1 MEPSRLAPRG
11 RGQGL
16 LRSPA
21 VMTAPR
27 RGLLAGLV
35 AAALFGASTPLAK
48 LLLPGTGPLLL
59 SGLFYLGAAGAL
71 SLAIALRRRL
81 LGDAAGGEAPLQRR
95 DLPLLAGVLALGG
108 VLGPLL
114 MLWGLSQTSGFA
126 GALLLNLEAPATL
139 GLALLVFGEHV
150 GRQELIAA
158 AVIAAGAA
166 ILGGVPGQ
174 DAAKASLQGALAI
187 AGACF
192 AWGLDNNLTQRLSLR
207 DPLLI
212 ARAKTL
218 GAGSFSLLAALAL
231 GATLPPWPQLL
242 LALGVGA
249 LGYGASLA
257 LDVVALRELGAAR
270 EAALFATAPFAGA
283 LLSVPLLGDRPG
295 LAQLGAAGALLF
307 GVWLLARARHGHTH
321 AHAPLAHDH
330 KHEHD
335 EHHQHGHDGLHL
347 SRDAS
352 GKIPEPHAH
361 PHVHVPLVHD
371 HPHVSD
377 AHHRHE
383 HGNDHEHPREDEHA

>member
-1 MEPSRLAPRG
+1 
-11 RGQGL
+11 
-16 LRSPA
+16 
-21 VMTAPR
+21 MTAPR
-27 RGLLAGLV
+27 RGLLAGLA

-48 LLLPGTGPLLL
+48 LLLPGAGPLLL

-71 SLAIALRRRL
+71 SLAIPLRRRL
-81 LGDAAGGEAPLQRR
+81 LGGAAGTEAQLSKG
-95 DLPLLAGVLALGG
+95 DLPLLAAVLVLGG

-150 GRQELIAA
+150 GRPELIAA
-158 AVIAAGAA
+158 AVITAGAA
-166 ILGGVPGQ
+166 VLSGVPGP
-174 DAAKASLQGALAI
+174 DAAPTSLLGALSI
-187 AGACF
+187 AGACL

-207 DPLLI
+207 DPLSI

-218 GAGSFSLLAALAL
+218 GAGAFSLVAALAL
-231 GATLPPWPQLL
+231 GSTLPPWPQLL

-270 EAALFATAPFAGA
+270 EAAIFATAPFAGA

-295 LAQLGAAGALLF
+295 LLQLGAAGGLLF
-307 GVWLLARARHGHTH
+307 GVWLLARARHGHAH
-321 AHAPLAHDH
+321 SHAPLSHDH

-335 EHHQHGHDGLHL
+335 EHHQHGHEGLDVP
-347 SRDAS
+347 RDPS
-352 GKIPEPHAH
+352 GKVLEPHAH
-361 PHVHVPLVHD
+361 PHRHVPLVHD

-377 AHHRHE
+377 VHHRHE
-383 HGNDHEHPREDEHA
+383 HKHEHGHA